1 MIILYKVRC
10 ITAINVNQ
18 AKLLGRVSDKSVIE
32 MPDTF
37 EDYNKLIRDLP
48 YQLPNHPEI
57 RKISDID
64 TEEFRCKIH
73 FFYRMEFEKLVY
85 GLSDVI
91 EWQLLTKMDL
101 SKAYSKKRYRKVEVN
116 TWKEWDREP

>member
-10 ITAINVNQ
+10 ITAININH

-57 RKISDID
+57 KKISDME

-73 FFYRMEFEKLVY
+73 FHYRWEFYKMVY

-91 EWQLLTKMDL
+91 EWQLLTEMDL
-101 SKAYSKKRYRKVEVN
+101 SKAYSKKRYRKVEIN
-116 TWKEWDREP
+116 TWKEWVRGL

>member
-1 MIILYKVRC
+1 
-10 ITAINVNQ
+10 
-18 AKLLGRVSDKSVIE
+18 

-57 RKISDID
+57 RKISDME

-91 EWQLLTKMDL
+91 EWQLLAKMDL
-101 SKAYSKKRYRKVEVN
+101 SKAYSKKRYRKVEIN
-116 TWKEWDREP
+116 TWKEWDREL

>member
-18 AKLLGRVSDKSVIE
+18 AKLLGRVSDKNIIE

>member
-10 ITAINVNQ
+10 ITAINVNH
-18 AKLLGRVSDKSVIE
+18 AKLLGRVSDKNVIE

-91 EWQLLTKMDL
+91 EWQLLAKMDL
-101 SKAYSKKRYRKVEVN
+101 SKAYSKKRYRKVEIN
-116 TWKEWDREP
+116 TWKEWDREL